1 MQNVIIRS
9 IERLDFRTK
18 EAYKTLRTNLS
29 FAGKNVKV
37 ISLTSCTP
45 NEGKTSVSFQLC
57 LSLAESGKQTI
68 LVDADLR
75 KSVLRGRYKA
85 NREKYGLSH
94 YLSGQMELDD
104 VCCRTNVNNFDIIF
118 AGPVPPNPS
127 ELLGGDAFKN
137 MLEVL
142 RMQYDYVIVDTPP
155 LGSVIDG
162 AVAGAICDGTVLV
175 VESGAISYKFA
186 QNVKEQLDK
195 VGCRILGCVLNK
207 VNTNKNPYYE
217 NIMAITM
224 ATITAT
230 DRMVQTKHR
239 VNCRWMRAPK
249 PTRQLL
255 RQKLLYRNR
264 TREKR
269 RMQNEYK
276 RSDHRI
282 FYCRCSFNC
291 ALHILLLTNGP
302 DSAGDHTA
310 GYQADLYNRHRYR
323 SAAGRRNR
331 LRFP

>member
-1 MQNVIIRS
+1 MQNVVIRS

-57 LSLAESGKQTI
+57 LSLAESGKKTI

-142 RMQYDYVIVDTPP
+142 RMKYDYVIVDRLPD
-155 LGSVIDG
+155 S
-162 AVAGAICDGTVLV
+162 
-175 VESGAISYKFA
+175 
-186 QNVKEQLDK
+186 
-195 VGCRILGCVLNK
+195 
-207 VNTNKNPYYE
+207 
-217 NIMAITM
+217 
-224 ATITAT
+224 
-230 DRMVQTKHR
+230 
-239 VNCRWMRAPK
+239 WMRPEQGQHQK
-249 PTRQLL
+249 ESLLWKILWLLLWQLL
-255 RQKLLYRNR
+255 RLR
-264 TREKR
+264 TGWR
-269 RMQNEYK
+269 R
-276 RSDHRI
+276 RS
-282 FYCRCSFNC
+282 
-291 ALHILLLTNGP
+291 TG
-302 DSAGDHTA
+302 
-310 GYQADLYNRHRYR
+310 
-323 SAAGRRNR
+323 
-331 LRFP
+331 

>member
-1 MQNVIIRS
+1 MQNVVIRS

-57 LSLAESGKQTI
+57 LSLAESGKKTI

-104 VCCRTNVNNFDIIF
+104 VCYRTNVNNFDIIF
-118 AGPVPPNPS
+118 AGPIPPNPS

-142 RMQYDYVIVDTPP
+142 RMKYDYVIVDTPP

-162 AVAGAICDGTVLV
+162 AVVGAICDGTVLV

-207 VNTNKNPYYE
+207 VNTKKNPYYGKYYGYYYGSYYGYGNGGADE
-217 NIMAITM
+217 AQDELMLDAGSQTD
-224 ATITAT
+224 ATASETGTA
-230 DRMVQTKHR
+230 
-239 VNCRWMRAPK
+239 APQQS
-249 PTRQLL
+249 TE
-255 RQKLLYRNR
+255 
-264 TREKR
+264 EK
-269 RMQNEYK
+269 
-276 RSDHRI
+276 
-282 FYCRCSFNC
+282 
-291 ALHILLLTNGP
+291 
-302 DSAGDHTA
+302 GDA
-310 GYQADLYNRHRYR
+310 K
-323 SAAGRRNR
+323 
-331 LRFP
+331 

>member
-1 MQNVIIRS
+1 MQNVVIRA

-57 LSLAESGKQTI
+57 LSLAESGKKTI

-118 AGPVPPNPS
+118 AGPIPPNPS

-142 RMQYDYVIVDTPP
+142 RMKYDYVIVDTPP

-162 AVAGAICDGTVLV
+162 AVVGAICDGTVLV

-207 VNTNKNPYYE
+207 VNTKKNPYYGKYYGHYYGNYYGNGQDGTE
-217 NIMAITM
+217 ETQEDLTPDAGSKSDG
-224 ATITAT
+224 TAAE
-230 DRMVQTKHR
+230 TKTA
-239 VNCRWMRAPK
+239 VPGQN
-249 PTRQLL
+249 TG
-255 RQKLLYRNR
+255 
-264 TREKR
+264 EK
-269 RMQNEYK
+269 E
-276 RSDHRI
+276 
-282 FYCRCSFNC
+282 
-291 ALHILLLTNGP
+291 
-302 DSAGDHTA
+302 SAK
-310 GYQADLYNRHRYR
+310 
-323 SAAGRRNR
+323 
-331 LRFP
+331 